1 MMCFVM
7 VLNAQVDSVKVT
19 QNGLT
24 ESKVKT
30 EHSASVLYNKT
41 LIWVNE
47 TYKNPDKVLSGKI
60 ENKSVTIS
68 GYAQNA
74 WYYKNLGM
82 PMYFDI
88 SYHLYITIS
97 DSIVNFKILIDQIY
111 TSNGQKYLGTTNSFF

>member
-1 MMCFVM
+1 M